1 LKSLLKTVFERY
13 NYEYDYIYDWEVSP
27 KDKNQEE
34 INEDESLPEIADEN
48 KVEIKLSKIEKMCL
62 VNRLHKKS

>member
-13 NYEYDYIYDWEVSP
+13 NYEYDFIYDWDFSP
-27 KDKNQEE
+27 KVKIQEE

-48 KVEIKLSKIEKMCL
+48 KLELKLDKIEKICL
-62 VNRLHKKS
+62 VNRLYKKS

>member
-13 NYEYDYIYDWEVSP
+13 NYEYDYVYDWEISQ
-27 KDKNQEE
+27 KDKKQEE

-48 KVEIKLSKIEKMCL
+48 KVEIKLNKIEKMCL
-62 VNRLHKKS
+62 VNRLYKKS